1 MDSAETNENAEH
13 NGRQGR
19 PAKAE
24 RRAERRSAGN
34 ALAVVLRDDDLM
46 RNGIA
51 GRLYDISAVGL
62 SLLLPVPLKLGE
74 YVVIKLEN
82 PVQRVSAKLRALVRH
97 VQPPCDGFYRVGCSP
112 LQRLN
117 LRELQAFR
125 ASQWTKGRIAVSNVT
140 PNLQRMR
147 GN

>member
-1 MDSAETNENAEH
+1 MDPLQRNPEG
-13 NGRQGR
+13 NGHMGSPPKR
-19 PAKAE
+19 E
-24 RRAERRSAGN
+24 RRAERRSEGN
-34 ALAVVLRDDDLM
+34 ALVVVLRDDDLM
-46 RNGIA
+46 RNGIS
-51 GRLYDISAVGL
+51 GRLFDISAIGL
-62 SLLLPVPLKLGE
+62 SLLLPVPLRLGE

-82 PVQRVSAKLRALVRH
+82 PVQRVSAKVRAMVRH

-125 ASQWTKGRIAVSNVT
+125 ASQWTKSRIVSNVS